1 MSGQSRKMS
10 ALESASST
18 AIGFVIAFFAQLF
31 IMDVFG
37 IQADLFR
44 DLLIT
49 VFFTVLSL
57 VRGYCVRRFFN
68 WLQVSRD
75 AKFAP

>member
-1 MSGQSRKMS
+1 MS
-10 ALESASST
+10 AVESATST
-18 AIGFVIAFFAQLF
+18 AIGFCVAFFAQLF

-37 IQADLFR
+37 ITADIFR

-57 VRGYCVRRFFN
+57 VRGYFVRRFFN
-68 WLQVSRD
+68 WLQEQV
-75 AKFAP
+75 

>member
-18 AIGFVIAFFAQLF
+18 AIGFVVAFFAQLF

-37 IQADLFR
+37 IHADLFR

-68 WLQVSRD
+68 WLQVRV
-75 AKFAP
+75 